1 MATNKEKKTLSR
13 GKDRGMF
20 LELKSKGEM
29 IVVNTTQIIT
39 ISPRNI
45 DTCWIE
51 TSRGLT
57 QIDWSYEELRDHLFL
72 IESPRIVV
80 SSGNLV
86 E

>member
-1 MATNKEKKTLSR
+1 MI
-13 GKDRGMF
+13 
-20 LELKSKGEM
+20 LELKSKGE
-29 IVVNTTQIIT
+29 IIAVNTTQIIT

-72 IESPRIVV
+72 IESSRLFVT
-80 SSGNLV
+80 G
-86 E
+86 